1 MKNWEL
7 ARRDLLKQLGLGL
20 GCLPLL
26 NASRSWA
33 QGATVPPKLLII
45 HASEGYRMA
54 QFKPPVGPIGTLPQS
69 TAPLQPWKDY
79 LTFLMDMTNPNYKGG
94 VNYGHE
100 AYGTIF
106 WGGAKTT
113 GSGRAQQPTGSTFD
127 QVIADGLNAVT
138 PVKERTL
145 AFQVQLDRQPSQK
158 VPGQNRCFWRD
169 GSPINPESN
178 PTETFA
184 RIFAGAAPANPA
196 AGDAAKKL
204 IAQRKSILDYV
215 GNNLEQF
222 KARVSADDRK
232 TIDGHLGAIRDLE
245 NQLGGMG
252 MPSGQSCGDGDPG
265 MFTKDQILSTD
276 TLFPKIMDAYM
287 AIMLAAVHCGV
298 TNVAALQIS
307 DSSGNQVNFG
317 SFVDGIPPRGTG
329 YKSAFRNWHDLGHNP
344 VMNNVDHHR
353 IVDQWCMQKL
363 ADFLTKVKATPDG
376 AKTMLDSSL
385 VMWTNHMEDGQ
396 SHNSQKVPWVLAGK
410 VGDKLNTG
418 ISAASVGQP
427 IQAAMADIITAMG
440 VKASDPYVGSI
451 PGLRKA

>member
-33 QGATVPPKLLII
+33 QGAAMPPKAII
-45 HASEGYRMA
+45 ILASEGYRIA
-54 QFKPPVGPIGTLPQS
+54 QWKPAVGPLTTLPQS
-69 TAPLQPWKDY
+69 TAPLQPYKDY
-79 LTFLMDMTNPNYKGG
+79 LTFLTDMTNPNYKGG
-94 VNYGHE
+94 EKYGHE

-106 WGGAKTT
+106 WGGAKTK
-113 GSGRAQQPTGSTFD
+113 GSGRAQEPVGSTID
-127 QVIADGLNAVT
+127 QVLADGLNAKS

-145 AFQVQLDRQPSQK
+145 AFQVQLERQPSQK

-184 RIFAGAAPANPA
+184 RIFAGAPMNPT
-196 AGDAAKKL
+196 GGEAAKAV

-222 KARVSADDRK
+222 KARVASEDRK
-232 TIDGHLGAIRDLE
+232 TIDSHLGAIRDLE
-245 NQLGGMG
+245 NQLAGTGTPTG
-252 MPSGQSCGDGDPG
+252 VSCGDGDPG
-265 MFTKDQILSTD
+265 MYTKDQILNTE
-276 TLFPKIMDAYM
+276 TLFPKIMDSYF

-298 TNVAALQIS
+298 TNVATMQIS
-307 DSSGNQVNFG
+307 DSSGNQINFG
-317 SFVDGIPPRGTG
+317 SFVQGIPPRGTG

-344 VMNNVDHHR
+344 VMDGVDHHR
-353 IVDQWCMQKL
+353 IVDQWCMQKF
-363 ADFLTKVKATPDG
+363 ADYLGKVKATPHG
-376 AKTMLDSSL
+376 SGSMLDSSL
-385 VMWTNHMEDGQ
+385 VVWANHMEDGQ

-410 VGDKLNTG
+410 VGGKLNTG
-418 ISAASVGQP
+418 IAAASAGKP
-427 IQAAMADIITAMG
+427 IQSAMADIITAMG
-440 VKASDPYVGSI
+440 VAAKDPYVGTI
-451 PGLRKA
+451 GLLK